1 MKSKFG
7 NVLLAT
13 LFLLS
18 VSFLWGKGGDTKWET
33 SIQKGFQTA
42 KLEKKFLIVDLYADW
57 CTYCLVLEKEIF
69 PDPELSKVLDGFVR
83 VRLDGDEF
91 PNLKN
96 KYKVEG
102 YPTILFLDA
111 DANYLTKITGLA
123 TKEDI
128 LRISKQI
135 LEEPNFESYLKTEL
149 RRTNGSPEL
158 LFRLG
163 IFYHELKKWELAREY
178 YRKVS
183 EHKKADPKLKDLTTA
198 NLKIL
203 DSQIKDVN

>member
-1 MKSKFG
+1 M
-7 NVLLAT
+7 
-13 LFLLS
+13 
-18 VSFLWGKGGDTKWET
+18 GKGGETKWET
-33 SIQKGFQTA
+33 SIQKGFVTA

-69 PDPELSKVLDGFVR
+69 PDPEVSKVLEGFVR

-111 DANYLTKITGLA
+111 DANYLTKISGLA

-128 LRISKQI
+128 MRVSKQI
-135 LEEPNFESYLKTEL
+135 LEEPNYESYLKTEL

-163 IFYHELKKWELAREY
+163 TFYHEGKKWELAREY
-178 YRKVS
+178 YTKVS
-183 EHKKADPKLKDLTTA
+183 EHKRADPKLKDLTTA
-198 NLKIL
+198 NLKLL
-203 DSQIKDVN
+203 DSQMKESN

>member
-1 MKSKFG
+1 M
-7 NVLLAT
+7 V
-13 LFLLS
+13 
-18 VSFLWGKGGDTKWET
+18 DE
-33 SIQKGFQTA
+33 IIYA
-42 KLEKKFLIVDLYADW
+42 KLLERDLLI
-57 CTYCLVLEKEIF
+57 KI
-69 PDPELSKVLDGFVR
+69 SKPIPSHFR
-83 VRLDGDEF
+83 IRS

-163 IFYHELKKWELAREY
+163 TFYHELK
-178 YRKVS
+178 
-183 EHKKADPKLKDLTTA
+183 
-198 NLKIL
+198 NG
-203 DSQIKDVN
+203 N